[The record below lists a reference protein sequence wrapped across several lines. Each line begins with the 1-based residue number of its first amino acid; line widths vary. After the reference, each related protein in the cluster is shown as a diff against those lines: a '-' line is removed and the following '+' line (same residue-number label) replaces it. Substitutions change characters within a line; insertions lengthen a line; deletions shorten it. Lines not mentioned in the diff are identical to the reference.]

1 MYALLYAFPSGRY
14 VVMMDNFENV
24 IDPETRE
31 IEDAELREALGALLE
46 YPQHEVKVV
55 VTTRFASHD
64 LPLVRP
70 ELQTRL
76 ELDKGL
82 ASPYAENILCVI
94 PSRLRCGYQ
103 LRQRLLPLLQGR
115 CALAPAPRARPHPG
129 SPLGAPRLPAS
140 RALPPVGNIGATA
153 RRSEEFPDQL
163 AHISQFL
170 SYGAVLAC
178 DGPAD
183 ARAAFPQHDP
193 GGGCRSSLARR
204 PEITR
209 STASR
214 RTSFIRR
221 AANCTYSPSNSAPTK
236 KRPSSLAAT
245 AVVPDPQKG
254 SKMRSPSRVEATR
267 ARRTRRSGFYLR
279 MARQP

>member
-103 LRQRLLPLLQGR
+103 LRQQLLPLLLALLQGR

-170 SYGAVLAC
+170 SYGAVLVTVLLT
-178 DGPAD
+178 
-183 ARAAFPQHDP
+183 
-193 GGGCRSSLARR
+193 LARR
-204 PEITR
+204 SLSMILVVVVDHLWHEDRR
-209 STASR
+209 SRAAQ
-214 RTSFIRR
+214 RR
-221 AANCTYSPSNSAPTK
+221 AGSPLSAGRLTAHTPSPTQPQQ
-236 KRPSSLAAT
+236 RS
-245 AVVPDPQKG
+245 VPAPWPQ
-254 SKMRSPSRVEATR
+254 
-267 ARRTRRSGFYLR
+267 
-279 MARQP
+279 QP